1 MDWMHDLAKTI
12 AFVWLASS
20 SVPAWAAGGFV
31 YDAAGSVSVAIG
43 KTPPRPA
50 VKNDTV
56 VSGTV
61 IRTGD
66 NSHAVLKFEDG
77 QVVSM
82 QANST
87 FKVREYRYEPKQVEQ
102 NSIAFSM
109 FKGGMRFITGLIGQH
124 NPEAFRLATPNS
136 TIGIRGTDFL
146 VVMANKA
153 AYSQVLSGSISMTNA
168 AGVTILTAG
177 QTALTPSAFALTTPV
192 PAVTVP
198 AGTFSQVVA
207 IPVPAAI
214 PAPVPPPA
222 SGALTGSPTAATAT
236 PTTTA
241 GAAAATVTPAA
252 TAGQAAA
259 ASTTVTGGAAAGGAA
274 ASTAAATGWGVAGI
288 SATTIGI
295 GVGVAA
301 IAVAVINNSST
312 THH

>member
-1 MDWMHDLAKTI
+1 MGWKQDITKTI
-12 AFVWLASS
+12 VLVWMA
-20 SVPAWAAGGFV
+20 VAPVFAWAAGGYV
-31 YDAAGSVSVAIG
+31 YDAVGSVSVAIG
-43 KTPPRPA
+43 KNPPRPV

-56 VSGTV
+56 ASGTV

-87 FKVREYRYEPKQVEQ
+87 FKVREYRYEPKQVEE
-102 NSIAFSM
+102 NSIVFSM
-109 FKGGMRFITGLIGQH
+109 FRGGMRFISGQIGQR
-124 NPEAFRLATPNS
+124 NPNAFRLATPS
-136 TIGIRGTDFL
+136 ATIGIRGTEFL
-146 VVMANKA
+146 VVMANDA
-153 AYSQVLSGSISMTNA
+153 TYSQVLSGSISMTNA
-168 AGVTILTAG
+168 AGTTLLAAG

-222 SGALTGSPTAATAT
+222 SGALTGGTTSAAAETVA
-236 PTTTA
+236 PAVTA
-241 GAAAATVTPAA
+241 GEAAAT
-252 TAGQAAA
+252 
-259 ASTTVTGGAAAGGAA
+259 STTVAGGAAAGGAA
-274 ASTAAATGWGVAGI
+274 ASTAAATGGVVAGI

-301 IAVAVINNSST
+301 VAVAVVNSSAT
-312 THH
+312 QH

>member
-109 FKGGMRFITGLIGQH
+109 FKGGMRFITGLIGQR

-168 AGVTILTAG
+168 AGTTILTAG
-177 QTALTPSAFALTTPV
+177 QTALTPSAVALTTRYLLLRCL
-192 PAVTVP
+192 PAV
-198 AGTFSQVVA
+198 SQLLRSCSCRDTRA
-207 IPVPAAI
+207 L
-214 PAPVPPPA
+214 PPPA
-222 SGALTGSPTAATAT
+222 SGALTVAPPLQPPHQRPLLAQPLRKHASGYRSQCSSVNHPT
-236 PTTTA
+236 
-241 GAAAATVTPAA
+241 
-252 TAGQAAA
+252 
-259 ASTTVTGGAAAGGAA
+259 GAAAGGPQPALPLLQA
-274 ASTAAATGWGVAGI
+274 GWWEVFRRRRLE
-288 SATTIGI
+288 
-295 GVGVAA
+295 
-301 IAVAVINNSST
+301 
-312 THH
+312 

>member
-1 MDWMHDLAKTI
+1 MDWMRDLAKAV

-56 VSGTV
+56 VPGTV

-87 FKVREYRYEPKQVEQ
+87 FKVREYRYEPRHVEQ

-109 FKGGMRFITGLIGQH
+109 FKGGMRFITGMIGQR
-124 NPEAFRLATPNS
+124 NPEAFRLTIPNA

-146 VVMANKA
+146 VVMAKKA
-153 AYSQVLSGSISMTNA
+153 AYSQVLSGSISVTNA

-177 QTALTPSAFALTTPV
+177 QTALTPSAAVLTTPV
-192 PAVTVP
+192 PASTVP
-198 AGTFSQVVA
+198 AGTFNQVVA

-214 PAPVPPPA
+214 PAPVPPPGG
-222 SGALTGSPTAATAT
+222 GAVTGSTTAAPAT
-236 PTTTA
+236 TTTA
-241 GAAAATVTPAA
+241 VAAPAATVAPAA
-252 TAGQAAA
+252 TAGEA
-259 ASTTVTGGAAAGGAA
+259 AA
-274 ASTAAATGWGVAGI
+274 ASTAAAGSAATGGAAASAGAATGVAGV
-288 SATTIGI
+288 SATTIGM

-301 IAVAVINNSST
+301 IAAAVINSSST